1 MANKPQVKVIPR
13 LNSKFRFGNIAWV
26 ILTTCLVVIVVVVL
40 SGCNVIGNKVE
51 FSLVDGD
58 EEILVLLRNEEE
70 GTYSIQYE
78 GSKPINLEKLL
89 VMLAPETI
97 HVSVSEVTL
106 LRGDEEVI
114 LEKGSTVPAGTVFTL
129 QPGELFDVKVKYI
142 GRTIGGNWLY
152 GFRIDYD
159 DGGGS
164 ETTDL
169 VLDFE
174 YAIIVK

>member
-1 MANKPQVKVIPR
+1 MANKPQVKITPR
-13 LNSKFRFGNIAWV
+13 FDSKFRLGTTVWI
-26 ILTTCLVVIVVVVL
+26 ILTTCLVVMAVIVL
-40 SGCNVIGNKVE
+40 SGCNGIGNKVE
-51 FSLVDGD
+51 FTLVDGD
-58 EEILVLLRNEEE
+58 EEVLVLLRNEEE
-70 GTYSIQYE
+70 AMYSVQYD
-78 GSKPINLEKLL
+78 GSKSIELEKLL

-114 LEKGSTVPAGTVFTL
+114 LEKGSTVPVGTVFTL
-129 QPGELFDVKVKYI
+129 QPGDIFDVKVKYI

-164 ETTDL
+164 KTTDL